1 MQAPGSSQS
10 QRTVFC
16 QTLLSAFLIYPPDY
30 IPFIRGKRMFVRGKT
45 FFEKTFLYGAGTQ
58 ILARPRRAT
67 PRTPPPPGSRDTWRM
82 ACCRPREG
90 ATEFAGPRSTG
101 GEGAP
106 GRPTARV
113 RGARGLPGDPAGPP
127 EGRWPAGPGR
137 PRSQPRPASGMQA
150 LGKGPLPPQGC

>member
-30 IPFIRGKRMFVRGKT
+30 IPFDFRKKMFVREKT

-67 PRTPPPPGSRDTWRM
+67 PRTPPPPGSRETWCV
-82 ACCRPREG
+82 ACWGPRKG
-90 ATEFAGPRSTG
+90 AVEFTRPRSTG

-106 GRPTARV
+106 APPTARV
-113 RGARGLPGDPAGPP
+113 RGARNLPGDPAGPP
-127 EGRWPAGPGR
+127 GGALARGSGAPA
-137 PRSQPRPASGMQA
+137 
-150 LGKGPLPPQGC
+150 

>member
-30 IPFIRGKRMFVRGKT
+30 IPFIFRKKMFVRGKT

-58 ILARPRRAT
+58 IVARPRRAT
-67 PRTPPPPGSRDTWRM
+67 PRTPPPPRSLETLRM
-82 ACCRPREG
+82 ACWGPREG
-90 ATEFAGPRSTG
+90 AVEFIRPRLTG

-106 GRPTARV
+106 GPTR
-113 RGARGLPGDPAGPP
+113 
-127 EGRWPAGPGR
+127 
-137 PRSQPRPASGMQA
+137 RSRRTA
-150 LGKGPLPPQGC
+150 